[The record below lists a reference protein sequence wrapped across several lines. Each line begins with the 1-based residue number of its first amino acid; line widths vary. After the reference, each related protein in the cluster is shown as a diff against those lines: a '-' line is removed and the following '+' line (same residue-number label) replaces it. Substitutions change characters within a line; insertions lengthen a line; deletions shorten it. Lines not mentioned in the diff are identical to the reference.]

1 MGAGLGAVTTGK
13 VVDDRT
19 VMHIVGGSIPLQ
31 SFIVS
36 LITFYKSNMKIQ
48 HSKGLR
54 TQLWISRMRI
64 SKDVSSSA
72 SKNWVQ
78 EKFLWQENNA

>member
-31 SFIVS
+31 SVYCLSHNLLQKQHENSALLRGSEHSSGS
-36 LITFYKSNMKIQ
+36 L
-48 HSKGLR
+48 
-54 TQLWISRMRI
+54 
-64 SKDVSSSA
+64 
-72 SKNWVQ
+72 
-78 EKFLWQENNA
+78 E